1 MSKYF
6 NPFTIMLTHEEQYAL
21 EELSKIRQVQ
31 ADSLIAH
38 LILTEYRKEVNKN
51 GNIKQRSAR

>member
-6 NPFTIMLTHEEQYAL
+6 NPFTIMLTHEEQYVL
-21 EELSKIRQVQ
+21 EKLSELRHVDK
-31 ADSLIAH
+31 DSLIAH

-51 GNIKQRSAR
+51 GNIEQRFT